1 MNRQMIE
8 IRPYRHSATHPWV
21 ITGAKV
27 NGKRKRYFFKTKQA
41 AELELARMQIKLAR
55 EGQAAL
61 DFDDHARVDAL
72 RARQLLSPYGKTL
85 VDAARFLVTHLEINQ
100 KSITVL
106 ALTDEYLANQKRLG
120 RSYRHLLDMRSRLG
134 RFAQSFGQRPV
145 KTITTAEIEQW
156 LYSLEGLGP
165 VSINCF
171 IVRVGVLFNYGIK
184 RGYLEKN
191 PLGGIDRFKEID
203 KPVEIFTV
211 QQMTALLNAAPAQ
224 LLPVLA
230 IGAFAGLR
238 TAELLRLHWSEV
250 GMAGGY
256 VRVPATKA
264 KSARRRLISIQPNLK
279 DWLGICRTALSG
291 PIWPKSPAQFHADVH
306 TLCRRAGLKWVDN
319 GLRHSFAS
327 YRLAAGAEIN
337 QVALDMGHTST
348 ALLFSNYREIT
359 TPEEAARYWAIGPK
373 ESRSNVVEAEFAA

>member
-1 MNRQMIE
+1 MKRQLIE

-27 NGKRKRYFFKTKQA
+27 NGKRKRYFFKTKQD

-61 DFDDHARVDAL
+61 DFDDHGRVDAL
-72 RARQLLSPYGKTL
+72 RARQLLTPYGKTL
-85 VDAARFLVTHLEINQ
+85 VDAAEFLITHLEINQ
-100 KSITVL
+100 KSITVA
-106 ALTDEYLANQKRLG
+106 ALTGEYLSNQKRLG
-120 RSYRHLLDMRSRLG
+120 RSHLHLLDMRSRLG
-134 RFAQSFGQRPV
+134 RFGESFGQRPV

-156 LYSLEGLGP
+156 LYSLKGLGP

-191 PLGGIDRFKEID
+191 PAEGIDRFKEID

-211 QQMTALLNAAPAQ
+211 EQISALLSAASAP

-238 TAELLRLHWSEV
+238 SAELLRLHWSEV
-250 GMAGGY
+250 GLAGGY

-264 KSARRRLISIQPNLK
+264 KSARRRLISIQPNLR
-279 DWLGICRTALSG
+279 DWLRNYMGAHG
-291 PIWPKSPAQFHADVH
+291 PIWPKSQAQFYADIHA
-306 TLCRRAGLKWVDN
+306 LCRNAGLEWVDN

-327 YRLAAGAEIN
+327 YRLAAGTEIN
-337 QVALDMGHTST
+337 LVASEMGHTST
-348 ALLFSNYREIT
+348 KLLYTNYREIT
-359 TPEEAARYWAIGPK
+359 TPAEAARYWAIGPK
-373 ESRSNVVEAEFAA
+373 ESRPNIVEGQFAA